1 MTTTDSVDESTNMS
15 PSSSK
20 LKASFQNLLHE
31 AQTLF
36 PKVDQKLLLDILR
49 FENLYKDWE
58 GSVMLKVV
66 YPAGTDIDEKKELVY
81 KKFQRLP
88 SVEEERTLRFKAIR
102 TYIKELDKLLI
113 DDPQIEYI
121 TGSATLTPSDAYSV

>member
-81 KKFQRLP
+81 KKFQRVP

-113 DDPQIEYI
+113 DD
-121 TGSATLTPSDAYSV
+121 SN

>member
-1 MTTTDSVDESTNMS
+1 MTTTDSVDETTNMS

-36 PKVDQKLLLDILR
+36 PKVDQNLLLDILR

-66 YPAGTDIDEKKELVY
+66 YPAGTDIHEKKELVY
-81 KKFQRLP
+81 KKFQRVP

>member
-81 KKFQRLP
+81 KKFQRDY
-88 SVEEERTLRFKAIR
+88 FC
-102 TYIKELDKLLI
+102 
-113 DDPQIEYI
+113 
-121 TGSATLTPSDAYSV
+121 